1 MLVIAALLPIFTALL
16 LMCRFKMSPGKAMP
30 AAWLLAVIL
39 ANRIW
44 YMELPVATAA
54 TVLGIFKSLDIIF
67 IIFGA
72 LLLLNVMQQSGAM
85 KSINLTFS
93 KISSDRRIQLLVIAW
108 LFSGFIEGASGFG
121 AAPALAAPL
130 LATLG
135 FPPLIAV
142 VTALICNTLPVPFGA
157 VGIPVKTTMSTLNSQ
172 LLKSGIEPEAFE
184 ALFLKDLTIVSGIS
198 GIVLPLLAISAMIIL
213 SGGKRKLRSILEI
226 APLAIFAAAA
236 YIIPWMLTAVFLGPE
251 LAAMAGTVVGLPLI
265 LLCIKYGILVPEYVW
280 DFPEKNEA
288 AIPDETPEITPNIP
302 AFKAW
307 MPYAALAVTLLI
319 LRMPGS
325 VFLKILN
332 SVTIIMPEI
341 SCLRGSSAT
350 WNILNNPGLI
360 PISIIAVV
368 SALCW
373 KIPAKKQWIILKS
386 TVSQIKM
393 SAIAIAAS
401 VAIVQIMV
409 FTAENTSGN
418 PGMLDCVAKAASG
431 LMGRAYLVSAPFIG
445 ILGTF
450 FTGSCTVSNI
460 LFAPLQYNTA
470 EMLKLSTELTVAL
483 QNVGGG
489 LGSMIRLSGVIAA
502 CATVNAAGKEGKII
516 LLNLIPATIMALLAV
531 AAAYIVNAL

>member
-44 YMELPVATAA
+44 YMGLPVATAA

-85 KSINLTFS
+85 KSINQTFS

-130 LATLG
+130 LASLG

-184 ALFLKDLTIVSGIS
+184 VLFLKDLTIVSGTS

-251 LAAMAGTVVGLPLI
+251 LAAMAGTVVGLPLT

-307 MPYAALAVTLLI
+307 IPYAALAVTLLI

-332 SVTIIMPEI
+332 SVTIVMPEI
-341 SCLRGSSAT
+341 SCLKGSSAT

>member
-30 AAWLLAVIL
+30 AAWLLAVFL

-44 YMELPVATAA
+44 HMPFPDAAAA
-54 TVLGIFKSLDIIF
+54 TILGIFKSLDIIL

-85 KSINLTFS
+85 KSINQTFS

-157 VGIPVKTTMSTLNSQ
+157 VGIPVKTTMSTLGSQ
-172 LLKSGIEPEAFE
+172 LIKSGVEPEAFE
-184 ALFLKDLTIVSGIS
+184 ALFLKILTVISGTSGIL
-198 GIVLPLLAISAMIIL
+198 LPLLAISAMVIL

-236 YIIPWMLTAVFLGPE
+236 YIIPWMLTALFLGPE
-251 LAAMAGTVVGLPLI
+251 LAAMAGTVIGLPLT
-265 LLCIKYGILVPEYVW
+265 LLCIKYGILVPKYVW
-280 DFPEKNEA
+280 NFPEKNEA
-288 AIPDETPEITPNIP
+288 AIPDKTPEIARNIP

-307 MPYAALAVTLLI
+307 LPYAALAVTLLI

-325 VFLKILN
+325 IFLKILN

-341 SCLRGSSAT
+341 SYLKGSSAT

-401 VAIVQIMV
+401 VAPTAAGFFIKFFIAFQTLNFCVFSLIVTEFSSTRIVVV
-409 FTAENTSGN
+409 FNIKIKQ
-418 PGMLDCVAKAASG
+418 AKPI
-431 LMGRAYLVSAPFIG
+431 API
-445 ILGTF
+445 T
-450 FTGSCTVSNI
+450 
-460 LFAPLQYNTA
+460 
-470 EMLKLSTELTVAL
+470 
-483 QNVGGG
+483 
-489 LGSMIRLSGVIAA
+489 
-502 CATVNAAGKEGKII
+502 NAATNTTSPLR
-516 LLNLIPATIMALLAV
+516 LLEAS
-531 AAAYIVNAL
+531 